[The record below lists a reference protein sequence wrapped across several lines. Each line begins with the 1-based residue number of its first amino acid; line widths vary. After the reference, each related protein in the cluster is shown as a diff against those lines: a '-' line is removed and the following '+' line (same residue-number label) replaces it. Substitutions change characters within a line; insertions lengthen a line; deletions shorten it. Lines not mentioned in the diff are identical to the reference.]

1 MNADTRQGDPGRT
14 GLVLYILYGIGIIVG
29 LVAVAGVIMAYV
41 KRGDA
46 RGTML
51 ESHITYLIRTFWI
64 AFIGSIVG
72 MVTTFVLVGW
82 LILLA
87 VAVWY
92 IYRIVR
98 GFVAYNDGKPIAD
111 PAGWF

>member
-1 MNADTRQGDPGRT
+1 MNANARQGDPNQT

-29 LVAVAGVIMAYV
+29 VVAIAGVIMAYV
-41 KRGDA
+41 KRDDT

-64 AFIGSIVG
+64 AFIGGIAGLVLQ
-72 MVTTFVLVGW
+72 FVLIGYLV
-82 LILLA
+82 LLA
-87 VAVWY
+87 VWIWY
-92 IYRIVR
+92 IYRVVK

-111 PAGWF
+111 PEGWL